1 MTWPSAGR
9 DKVIKSY
16 IITELKLRCS
26 RQSQGGD
33 QQIVQLQLSFRAFQ
47 TWRMRKLAH
56 KVHPRKPVLEKWFQY
71 HQKPLRVKTN
81 KRVNS
86 FPICV
91 QCKFISIFFFCFE
104 INFEM
109 TRVKSK
115 GNKKCSSLLLLLFFY
130 DFNEGPAVRITI
142 RLSTFSTTGR

>member
-16 IITELKLRCS
+16 IITELKLICS

-56 KVHPRKPVLEKWFQY
+56 KFHPRKPVLK
-71 HQKPLRVKTN
+71 KLVSISSKTTASKKTN
-81 KRVNS
+81 KPVNS

-115 GNKKCSSLLLLLFFY
+115 GNKKCSSLLLLLFFLR
-130 DFNEGPAVRITI
+130 F
-142 RLSTFSTTGR
+142 